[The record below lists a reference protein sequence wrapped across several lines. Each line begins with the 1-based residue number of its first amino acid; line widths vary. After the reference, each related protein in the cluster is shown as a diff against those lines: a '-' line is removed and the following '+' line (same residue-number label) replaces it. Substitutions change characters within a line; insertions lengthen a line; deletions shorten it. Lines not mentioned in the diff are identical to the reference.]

1 MEDINFTNN
10 SLSLD
15 EAKQCI
21 CVFNKKVQLIPS
33 RLQYVGLTCGN
44 NLFYSN
50 NYPVQMRV
58 SWHIYTL

>member
-21 CVFNKKVQLIPS
+21 CVFNNKVQLIPS

-50 NYPVQMRV
+50 NYPVQVRV
-58 SWHIYTL
+58 SWDIYTL